1 MEQVLGYIIF
11 GTGWPILIIGS
22 VWMWQ
27 KAGQLPAASKTFLNV
42 ALISFYVLGYVC
54 TVYWQG
60 FSWMVGVLP
69 AFVVFLVLF
78 IVVIRGFLAVSKL
91 SS

>member
-1 MEQVLGYIIF
+1 MEQILGYIIF
-11 GTGWPILIIGS
+11 GTGWPVLIVGS
-22 VWMWQ
+22 IWMWQ
-27 KAGQLPAASKTFLNV
+27 KAGQLPVAAKTFLNV

-60 FSWMVGVLP
+60 VSWLVGVLP

-78 IVVIRGFLAVSKL
+78 IVAIRGVLTGSKAAR
-91 SS
+91 